1 MRLKNSRKLQKKI
14 VFDLKTNRR
23 TTAHFWKLF
32 FALYGQLKIG
42 KNSYLS
48 DNFKIFVIQPVRS
61 LGIYETLDF
70 QDEFSILRFIYP
82 LIK

>member
-23 TTAHFWKLF
+23 TTAHFRKLF